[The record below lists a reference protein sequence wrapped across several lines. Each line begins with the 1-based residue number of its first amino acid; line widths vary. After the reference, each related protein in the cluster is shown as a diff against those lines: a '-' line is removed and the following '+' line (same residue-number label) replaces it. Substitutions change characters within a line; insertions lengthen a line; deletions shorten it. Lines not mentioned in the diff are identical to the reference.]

1 MESQNRKKA
10 LELGHTH
17 QPFCSEDDE
26 PKNEGR
32 CSGKPRIFTFC
43 TVAQLYDRTTE
54 IIFQKNTF
62 VKKLYILAPARTLFI
77 SGLKSRVLKL
87 PFFT

>member
-32 CSGKPRIFTFC
+32 CSGKPKG
-43 TVAQLYDRTTE
+43 QL
-54 IIFQKNTF
+54 
-62 VKKLYILAPARTLFI
+62 I
-77 SGLKSRVLKL
+77 SKRRHEK
-87 PFFT
+87 

>member
-17 QPFCSEDDE
+17 QPFCSEEDE

-32 CSGKPRIFTFC
+32 CSGKPRQRQATD
-43 TVAQLYDRTTE
+43 T
-54 IIFQKNTF
+54 
-62 VKKLYILAPARTLFI
+62 
-77 SGLKSRVLKL
+77 GKS
-87 PFFT
+87 F

>member
-1 MESQNRKKA
+1 MESQNRKKE

-32 CSGKPRIFTFC
+32 CSGKPRT
-43 TVAQLYDRTTE
+43 RTTDA
-54 IIFQKNTF
+54 Q
-62 VKKLYILAPARTLFI
+62 
-77 SGLKSRVLKL
+77 
-87 PFFT
+87 